1 MITVDEMKLKSCH
14 PIQLNIPSEK
24 EKKLSP
30 IPIDPILSASDT
42 IGVYIF
48 NIKTMCRMYSRQPL
62 FLRLF
67 YIFCS
72 NFQPTFLIAQMH
84 RGYKTNRN
92 PILLQ
97 PILISM
103 KFIPFFLKKQRTKN
117 VSIIINF
124 LLKLGGFN
132 KRYHTDHLY
141 PVLLY
146 TILTS
151 IHDTSRCSISCLRSA
166 INQSINFI

>member
-1 MITVDEMKLKSCH
+1 MITVDEMKLKRCH

-30 IPIDPILSASDT
+30 ILIDPILSASDT

-67 YIFCS
+67 YIFSYMSIALTKGQRS

-92 PILLQ
+92 PIRLQ

-103 KFIPFFLKKQRTKN
+103 KFIPFFLKKQRTKH
-117 VSIIINF
+117 VKKS
-124 LLKLGGFN
+124 L
-132 KRYHTDHLY
+132 
-141 PVLLY
+141 
-146 TILTS
+146 
-151 IHDTSRCSISCLRSA
+151 
-166 INQSINFI
+166 